1 MIRLWSAPLRLL
13 LAALGLGASLLPRP
27 VELWLGRG
35 FGRLTLVLGLFKRRI
50 AEDNIAQCLPE
61 LDAAGRGALLRANYE
76 HYGIL
81 FFEYLH
87 FFSPIPGHFR
97 RYARR
102 VSRLEN
108 RQIWERARAK
118 GKGVIFFSAHLGFWE
133 MSAAAAGL
141 SGLEPTV
148 VTTMLKPAW
157 LHRKITQSRASTG
170 VAQAFHPG
178 SMPAV
183 LRALRRGGSVAFM
196 NDQYARPPMGLPV
209 VFFGRLVETLSVVG
223 PLAKRTGACVL
234 PVYAV
239 RGPDGVNEVRIEP
252 EMDLAEDGPEEATQ
266 KVAGRVEEW
275 VRRHPEQWL
284 WIHRRFK
291 NARPAAAAKPL
302 N

>member
-1 MIRLWSAPLRLL
+1 MPFWSAPLRAL
-13 LAALGLGASLLPRP
+13 LAVLGLGAALLPRP
-27 VELWLGRG
+27 LELRLGRG
-35 FGRLTLVLGLFKRRI
+35 LGRLVLALGLFRP
-50 AEDNIAQCLPE
+50 AIAQENMARCFPRW
-61 LDAAGRGALLRANYE
+61 DAGRRRALLRANYE

-81 FFEYLH
+81 FFEFLH
-87 FFSPIPGHFR
+87 FFCPLPGHFR

-108 RQIWERARAK
+108 RELWESAQAK

-141 SGLEPTV
+141 SGLAPTV
-148 VTTMLKPAW
+148 VTTVLKPGW
-157 LHRKITQSRASTG
+157 LHRQITECRASTG
-170 VAQAFHPG
+170 IGQAFHPG

-183 LRALRRGGSVAFM
+183 LRTLRRGGSVAFM

-209 VFFGRLVETLSVVG
+209 LFFGSRVDTLSVVG

-239 RGPDGVNEVRIEP
+239 RGEDGIVAVRIEA
-252 EMDLAEDGPEEATQ
+252 EMALGENSPEEATQ
-266 KVAGRVEEW
+266 KVAGHVEEW

-284 WIHRRFK
+284 WVHRRFK
-291 NARPAAAAKPL
+291 NAKS
-302 N
+302 